1 MYIGKEMINRN
12 INITLH
18 NWKHETNRR
27 PLLIRGARQ
36 TGKTFIV
43 EKFAENDFSSHITL
57 NFERNPEYKDIF
69 TTLNPIEIIEKITL
83 YTGKPIKQGET
94 LLFFDEIQECPKA
107 IMSLRYFY
115 EEMPGQHII
124 GAGSL
129 LEFTL
134 KTEDF
139 RMPVGRV
146 QYLYMF
152 PLSFGEFLDALGE
165 ESLHKFISD
174 ISNLAKLPESL
185 HKKLIEYLRKYLIIG
200 GMPGVVN
207 EYIQTRDILKCQ
219 IIQRSIIDTYRD
231 DFGKYTR
238 QLKFRYLEK
247 IFKSVPSMVG
257 QKFVYTKV
265 DKSIKSRELKEAIEL
280 LETAGVII
288 RVKRTSG
295 AGLPLEAGVKDNFFK
310 LIFLDVGL
318 MHAISGIYN
327 QTIKEKDLTAVF
339 KGAVAEQFIG
349 QELIAVQTPYVRPTL
364 YYWAREAKNSNAEI
378 DYLIEKKGKVL
389 PLEVKSGSS
398 GRMKSMKMFLE
409 IYDVEKGVKVSQDP
423 YANNTNIVSLPFY
436 SIESLISD
444 ANL

>member
-1 MYIGKEMINRN
+1 M
-12 INITLH
+12 
-18 NWKHETNRR
+18 
-27 PLLIRGARQ
+27 
-36 TGKTFIV
+36 
-43 EKFAENDFSSHITL
+43 
-57 NFERNPEYKDIF
+57 
-69 TTLNPIEIIEKITL
+69 
-83 YTGKPIKQGET
+83 
-94 LLFFDEIQECPKA
+94 
-107 IMSLRYFY
+107 
-115 EEMPGQHII
+115 
-124 GAGSL
+124 
-129 LEFTL
+129 
-134 KTEDF
+134 
-139 RMPVGRV
+139 
-146 QYLYMF
+146 
-152 PLSFGEFLDALGE
+152 GE
-165 ESLHKFISD
+165 ESLHKFISN

-185 HKKLIEYLRKYLIIG
+185 HKKLIEYVRKYFIIG

-219 IIQRSIIDTYRD
+219 NIQRSIIDTYSD

-238 QLKFRYLEK
+238 QSKFRYLEK
-247 IFKSVPSMVG
+247 IFDSVPSMVG

-327 QTIKEKDLTAVF
+327 QTIKEKDLAAIF
-339 KGAVAEQFIG
+339 KGAVAEQFTG
-349 QELIAVQTPYVRPTL
+349 QELIAAQTPYVRPTL

-409 IYDVEKGVKVSQDP
+409 IYDIEKGVKVSQDP

-436 SIESLISD
+436 CIESLIS
-444 ANL
+444 NEIL